1 MAWCCRST
9 STSPTDVSCYV
20 HEVRNLAVIAALAI
34 GCGGGQGSGASEPAP
49 VSGSNADGFSLARQT
64 VGEPADGLV
73 LRSIR
78 HAPHPGYYRLV
89 FDIALSE
96 GVVATR
102 VPVATAVYRA
112 HDKSIA
118 VQIAGVRH
126 DLTGNRPLRTESGE
140 AFGKPV
146 PVDRPPVSHYARE
159 LVLDDSLVAYR
170 IQLTR
175 TARFRLHALEDPARV
190 VLDVEASL

>member
-1 MAWCCRST
+1 MFT
-9 STSPTDVSCYV
+9 
-20 HEVRNLAVIAALAI
+20 ALLI
-34 GCGGGQGSGASEPAP
+34 GCGGGQGSGASEPTP
-49 VSGSNADGFSLARQT
+49 VSGSNAAPDGFSLSRQT

-78 HAPHPGYYRLV
+78 HAPHTGYYRLV
-89 FDIALSE
+89 FDIALAE
-96 GVVATR
+96 GVVATS
-102 VPVATAVYRA
+102 VPHTTASYRE
-112 HDKSIA
+112 HDKSIE

-146 PVDRPPVSHYARE
+146 PVDRPPVSHFARE

-175 TARFRLHALEDPARV
+175 AARFRLHALDNPARI
-190 VLDVEASL
+190 VLDIENTGGASDG